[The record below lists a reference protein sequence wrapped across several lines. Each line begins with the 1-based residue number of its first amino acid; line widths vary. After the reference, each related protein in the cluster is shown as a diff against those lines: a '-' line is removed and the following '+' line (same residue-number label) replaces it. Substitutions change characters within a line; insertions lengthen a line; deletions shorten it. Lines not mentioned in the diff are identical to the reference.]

1 MDTELT
7 LNLDR
12 DGDIHL
18 SLWNRQ
24 GEIVSLILH
33 SDGTTDTM
41 RYDDN
46 DKQVITKGEN
56 VYSVLKAW
64 ADSELA

>member
-12 DGDIHL
+12 DGDIYL